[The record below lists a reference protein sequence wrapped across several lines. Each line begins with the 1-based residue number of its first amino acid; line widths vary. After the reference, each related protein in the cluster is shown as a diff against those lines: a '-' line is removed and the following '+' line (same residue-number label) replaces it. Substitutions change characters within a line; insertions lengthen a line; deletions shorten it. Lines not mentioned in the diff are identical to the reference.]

1 MADMLIVTIDDE
13 TSDDEVREFLV
24 KYGFPSFDR
33 IRRAPGAGS
42 RPAVLLSFDEVGP
55 AALRSLEPRIQ
66 NMFWK
71 NHTLHAQVMTER
83 SD

>member
-1 MADMLIVTIDDE
+1 MADMLIVTIDNE
-13 TSDDEVREFLV
+13 TSDDEIREFLGR
-24 KYGFPSFDR
+24 YGFPSFDR
-33 IRRAPGAGS
+33 IRRVPGDGS
-42 RPAVLLSFDEVGP
+42 RPAVLLSFDDVGP

-71 NHTLHAQVMTER
+71 NHTLHAQIMTER